1 MPPHVPV
8 PTQEISKEIADAE
21 AKKQAF
27 IKRAIAKQ
35 FSREQAEF
43 LYDEI
48 FGDLTPN
55 SESYFRR
62 LY

>member
-27 IKRAIAKQ
+27 IKRAVAKQ

-43 LYDEI
+43 LYEI
-48 FGDLTPN
+48 FGDLTPK